1 MGSVLS
7 KLDRNNQIC
16 IFPGVSNINE
26 EEYNS
31 EDFSNEEDKW
41 MSDIYQYD
49 QIVTIESNVEQL
61 DLNNNTSYCIRDFLG
76 FFGCLFNKH

>member
-7 KLDRNNQIC
+7 KLTRNYQIC
-16 IFPGVSNINE
+16 IFPGVSNIDD

-41 MSDIYQYD
+41 LSDIYQYD
-49 QIVTIESNVEQL
+49 QIVTIENEKLL
-61 DLNNNTSYCIRDFLG
+61 DVF
-76 FFGCLFNKH
+76 